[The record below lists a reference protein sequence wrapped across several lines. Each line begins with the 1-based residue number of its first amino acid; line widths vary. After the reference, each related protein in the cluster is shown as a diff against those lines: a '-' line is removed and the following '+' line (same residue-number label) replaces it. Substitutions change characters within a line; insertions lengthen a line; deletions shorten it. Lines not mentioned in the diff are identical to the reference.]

1 VNALSVR
8 EAEWHAQRREGI
20 GASDVPA
27 IAGVSTFATP
37 VDVWMSKVG
46 MVEPNAE
53 TPLTRWGHLL
63 EPVIAD
69 EFTVQTGVK
78 VRRLSRA
85 VKYRDWPILF
95 AHLDRTAGDAILE
108 VKTSMSPKGWGET
121 GSADVPDAVALQVQ
135 AQLACA
141 GKETAYVAALIGY
154 RDFRVYTIPRDR
166 EMFDDLILP
175 LLREFWQLV
184 ETNTPP
190 EPDGSDGYS
199 SFVRRLHPRDAGD
212 ERAATPEEQLLG
224 SALVVARTEREKAE
238 AREKELIQRLQ
249 VAMKETGRLDGPG
262 WSATWRTSKDR
273 VSTHWESL
281 AQVYQRTTNSLVRA
295 LRVHEPDVSLE
306 GIDVS
311 TDEGLA
317 TVHESLRS
325 IYTETKPG
333 ARPFLLKVTEGE

>member
-1 VNALSVR
+1 MALSVR
-8 EAEWHAQRREGI
+8 EAEWHAERRQGI

-37 VDVWMSKVG
+37 IDVWQQKLG
-46 MVEPNAE
+46 MVQPNPE

-69 EFTVQTGVK
+69 EFTAQTGIK

-108 VKTSMSPKGWGET
+108 CKSSMTTKGWGET
-121 GSADVPDAVALQVQ
+121 GTADVPDHVALQVQ

-141 GKETAYVAALIGY
+141 GKETAYVAALLGY
-154 RDFRVYTIPRDR
+154 RDFRVFTIERDR
-166 EMFDDLILP
+166 ALFDDLILP

-184 ETNTPP
+184 ETETPP
-190 EPDGSDGYS
+190 EPDGSEGYS

-224 SALVVARTEREKAE
+224 SALVVARRERETAE

-249 VAMKETGRLDGPG
+249 VAMKDTGKLDGPG

-273 VSTHWESL
+273 VTTRWEL
-281 AQVYQRTTNSLVRA
+281 IADGLLRA
-295 LRVHEPDVSLE
+295 LPDDEREALVS
-306 GIDVS
+306 I
-311 TDEGLA
+311 
-317 TVHESLRS
+317 H
-325 IYTETKPG
+325 TETKPG
-333 ARPFLLKVTEGE
+333 TRPFLLKVTEGE